1 MSSPDLLHVLH
12 ITVPPELEAPMEAAF
27 AQIDIAVSRWE
38 ATDDHEVRF
47 DIFFEDAAEAA
58 RFEAILRDLLGKLS
72 GNSPWT
78 IVVTPIP
85 NEDWQ
90 ESWKAYFHVERVS
103 ERIVT
108 KPSWEPYAPTPTDCV
123 IEIDPGMSFGT
134 GQHATTR
141 GCLRFLDTL
150 ANTPQ
155 AKSFLD
161 LGCGSGILSIAAAKL
176 GYGPIVAIDI
186 DPDAIRVSKENF
198 DHNDVSDQIDV
209 ATGDVSA
216 LAVEH
221 PYSVV
226 AANILAPVLLGNAES
241 IASTVAR
248 PQGHLLLAGILTE
261 QYDEVRDAYTAL
273 GFEEIDRATEAEWT
287 SGCFRA
293 H

>member
-1 MSSPDLLHVLH
+1 
-12 ITVPPELEAPMEAAF
+12 MEAAF